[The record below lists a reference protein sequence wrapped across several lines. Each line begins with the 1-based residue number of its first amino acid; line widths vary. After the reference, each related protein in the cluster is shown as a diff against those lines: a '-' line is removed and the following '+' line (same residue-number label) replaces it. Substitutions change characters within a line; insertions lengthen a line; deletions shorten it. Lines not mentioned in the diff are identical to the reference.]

1 MNETPAVDIASTS
14 APGKLCRTTAST
26 YCEMAGGI
34 RSLRQEAVLR
44 PLRMERVLRHP
55 GETASGRSVGRL
67 GEVDAVVDAVLYL
80 ENAGFVTGEILHV
93 DGG

>member
-26 YCEMAGGI
+26 YCEMAVVAAI

-44 PLRMERVLRHP
+44 PLRMEH
-55 GETASGRSVGRL
+55 GEPCWRTEQDHCTA
-67 GEVDAVVDAVLYL
+67 E
-80 ENAGFVTGEILHV
+80 
-93 DGG
+93 